1 MDSWAHEMRR
11 HADFS
16 SILQFMCCFAH
27 DLLENDTAG
36 WNSRLSLILSCEDNV
51 AQITLYFESY
61 VFVSK
66 NFICL
71 QFIMV
76 FPPLQFFFVKWSALY
91 CLFSYHLFICEVC
104 VDQETGTIFSH
115 HQKTVIVDADA
126 GNYRRKIIAFVG
138 GLDLCGGRYDTP
150 WHPLFRTLQT
160 VHKEDYYNPNFAVSL
175 VYVQCLMY
183 WYLEF
188 F

>member
-1 MDSWAHEMRR
+1 MGTRDEETRRFFKHSSVHVLLCPRSAGKRHSWVKQQVISYSQLWR
-11 HADFS
+11 
-16 SILQFMCCFAH
+16 QCCKF
-27 DLLENDTAG
+27 
-36 WNSRLSLILSCEDNV
+36 
-51 AQITLYFESY
+51 TLYCESY
-61 VFVSK
+61 GFVSK
-66 NFICL
+66 SFICL
-71 QFIMV
+71 PFIMV

-104 VDQETGTIFSH
+104 VDQETGTIFTH
-115 HQKTVIVDADA
+115 HQKTIIVDADA

>member
-1 MDSWAHEMRR
+1 MVSSFCFIQFGSLFARHLETCSHISWCLRIKLHHAYKDDCRMVSWVHEMRR
-11 HADFS
+11 LADFS

-76 FPPLQFFFVKWSALY
+76 FPPSQFFFSSDLHCTVYLVTIYLSAK
-91 CLFSYHLFICEVC
+91 FVWTRK
-104 VDQETGTIFSH
+104 QEPYSLIIRKQLLWMLMLATIEE
-115 HQKTVIVDADA
+115 
-126 GNYRRKIIAFVG
+126 R
-138 GLDLCGGRYDTP
+138 
-150 WHPLFRTLQT
+150 
-160 VHKEDYYNPNFAVSL
+160 
-175 VYVQCLMY
+175 
-183 WYLEF
+183 
-188 F
+188 